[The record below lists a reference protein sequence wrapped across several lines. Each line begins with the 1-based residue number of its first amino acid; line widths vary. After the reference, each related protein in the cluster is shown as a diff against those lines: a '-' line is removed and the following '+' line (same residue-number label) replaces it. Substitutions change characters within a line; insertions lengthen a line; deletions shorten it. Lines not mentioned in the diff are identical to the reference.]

1 MSAVLVFRHAIAL
14 LEKTGKFY
22 NMPNQS
28 KKSNINKK
36 SKLIYVLIGVIA
48 VIIVAI
54 GIIFACAT
62 TTKTK
67 EKTWTTEDSMRQ
79 SKIDQ
84 QESVAKQL
92 YLKAKLEYTNT
103 GAFPKELDDFV
114 ENTENIKNTLPNL
127 QYTRYGNR
135 GFVITYT
142 NIDGETEK
150 LIYTAG
156 EDS

>member
-1 MSAVLVFRHAIAL
+1 MVFRHAIAL

-67 EKTWTTEDSMRQ
+67 EKTWTMEDAMRQ
-79 SKIDQ
+79 TKIDH

-150 LIYTAG
+150 LTYTAG

>member
-1 MSAVLVFRHAIAL
+1 
-14 LEKTGKFY
+14 
-22 NMPNQS
+22 MPNQS

-142 NIDGETEK
+142 NLDGKEERLT
-150 LIYTAG
+150 YTAE
-156 EDS
+156 ED

>member
-1 MSAVLVFRHAIAL
+1 MVFRHAIAL

-36 SKLIYVLIGVIA
+36 SKLIYILIGVIA

-67 EKTWTTEDSMRQ
+67 EKTWTMEDSMRQ
-79 SKIDQ
+79 SKIDH

-92 YLKAKLEYTNT
+92 YLKAELEYINT

-135 GFVITYT
+135 GFVITYI

-150 LIYTAG
+150 LTYTAG

>member
-150 LIYTAG
+150 LTYTAG

>member
-1 MSAVLVFRHAIAL
+1 MVFRHAIAL

-92 YLKAKLEYTNT
+92 YLKAKLEYINT

-150 LIYTAG
+150 LTYTAG

>member
-1 MSAVLVFRHAIAL
+1 
-14 LEKTGKFY
+14 
-22 NMPNQS
+22 
-28 KKSNINKK
+28 
-36 SKLIYVLIGVIA
+36 
-48 VIIVAI
+48 
-54 GIIFACAT
+54 
-62 TTKTK
+62 
-67 EKTWTTEDSMRQ
+67 MRQ

-150 LIYTAG
+150 LTYTAG
-156 EDS
+156 EDSQISIMLRFFI

>member
-1 MSAVLVFRHAIAL
+1 MVFRHAIAL

-150 LIYTAG
+150 LTYTAG

>member
-67 EKTWTTEDSMRQ
+67 EKTWTMEDSMRQ
-79 SKIDQ
+79 SKIYQ
-84 QESVAKQL
+84 QESVAEQL
-92 YLKAKLEYTNT
+92 YLEAKLEYINT

-150 LIYTAG
+150 LTYTAG

>member
-1 MSAVLVFRHAIAL
+1 
-14 LEKTGKFY
+14 
-22 NMPNQS
+22 MPNQS

-150 LIYTAG
+150 LTYTAG
-156 EDS
+156 EDSQISIMLRFFI

>member
-1 MSAVLVFRHAIAL
+1 
-14 LEKTGKFY
+14 
-22 NMPNQS
+22 MPNQS

-84 QESVAKQL
+84 QESVAKQFD
-92 YLKAKLEYTNT
+92 LKAKLEYSYME
-103 GAFPKELDDFV
+103 ALD
-114 ENTENIKNTLPNL
+114 IRLPQQNQL
-127 QYTRYGNR
+127 NPQLHPHQVR
-135 GFVITYT
+135 VIVHFF
-142 NIDGETEK
+142 
-150 LIYTAG
+150 
-156 EDS
+156 

>member
-1 MSAVLVFRHAIAL
+1 MVFRHAIAL

-92 YLKAKLEYTNT
+92 YLKAELEYINT

-150 LIYTAG
+150 LTYTAG

>member
-1 MSAVLVFRHAIAL
+1 MPFLVFRHAIAL

-150 LIYTAG
+150 LTYTAG

>member
-1 MSAVLVFRHAIAL
+1 
-14 LEKTGKFY
+14 
-22 NMPNQS
+22 MPNQS

-84 QESVAKQL
+84 QESVAEQL
-92 YLKAKLEYTNT
+92 YLKAKLEYINT

-150 LIYTAG
+150 LTYTAG